1 MPETPEMPALPEIP
15 ALSEMQALPEIPA
28 LPDPLI
34 ISYMTLRKVIGFLGL
49 FLVPVMVL
57 GSLILDHPPKIQ
69 ISVSAYYYTSMRNEL
84 EGIIC
89 GISLFL
95 LSYHGYSKQDS
106 IVSKIAGLFA
116 LGIAFFPTSETAQK
130 GDVLSILHYLT
141 AGVFF
146 AALSYMSIW
155 LFTKSDGNKT
165 EQKKKRNRVYRVC
178 GVIMAVSV
186 LGIPIDGIPAI
197 HDKIIFLKP
206 TLIFETLALVSF
218 GISWLTKGEFILGD
232 K

>member
-1 MPETPEMPALPEIP
+1 MVYLLNHKTLTTLPP
-15 ALSEMQALPEIPA
+15 PPG
-28 LPDPLI
+28 PLI
-34 ISYMTLRKVIGFLGL
+34 ISYLTLRKVVGFLGIG
-49 FLVPVMVL
+49 LVPVVVL

-89 GISLFL
+89 GISMFL
-95 LSYHGYSKQDS
+95 LSYHGYTKQDS

-130 GDVLSILHYLT
+130 GDILSILHYL
-141 AGVFF
+141 ASGVFF

-178 GVIMAVSV
+178 GIVMAVSV
-186 LGIPIDGIPAI
+186 LGIPIDSIPAI
-197 HDKIIFLKP
+197 HEAVFFLKP
-206 TLIFETLALVSF
+206 TLIFETLALVAF
-218 GISWLTKGEFILGD
+218 GISWLTKGAFILADTGREIR
-232 K
+232 

>member
-1 MPETPEMPALPEIP
+1 MTTLPP
-15 ALSEMQALPEIPA
+15 PPG
-28 LPDPLI
+28 PLI
-34 ISYMTLRKVIGFLGL
+34 ISYLTLRKVVGFLGIG
-49 FLVPVMVL
+49 LVPVVVL

-89 GISLFL
+89 GISMFL
-95 LSYHGYSKQDS
+95 LSYHGYTKQDS

-130 GDVLSILHYLT
+130 GDILSILHYL
-141 AGVFF
+141 ASGVFF

-178 GVIMAVSV
+178 GIVMAVSV
-186 LGIPIDGIPAI
+186 LGIPIDSIPAI
-197 HDKIIFLKP
+197 HEAVFFLKP
-206 TLIFETLALVSF
+206 TLIFETLALVAF
-218 GISWLTKGEFILGD
+218 GISWLTKGAFILADTGREIR
-232 K
+232 